1 MVHLTLI
8 RSRLPI
14 CADPPG
20 RSMTTLTSAPAK
32 PKPTS
37 RFADEP
43 IGLEI
48 NKWRDAAVNTLTS
61 VHVFGVADVDPFRL
75 TEE

>member
-1 MVHLTLI
+1 MHRTDI

-14 CADPPG
+14 CADPPD
-20 RSMTTLTSAPAK
+20 RSMAALNSVPAE

-37 RFADEP
+37 RFADEL
-43 IGLEI
+43 IRLEI